1 MRDRLA
7 VTSVTLVCVVLAV
20 AACSPHVIVATGTT
34 IGIKATPGDGQTRP
48 PQLVVGY
55 KRAEAA
61 LVPVDGTGS
70 QRAGA
75 GNAVT
80 NEAASVVSSFYLK
93 NQWTSET
100 QIRSFI
106 GTGFAAREIVGDQG
120 ALLKSSFAAATGDVP
135 SPDIVGRQQ
144 VLIRKWA
151 GLNRDEAKAQ
161 RILDFAKYSKK
172 TNKTAVDSLQEY
184 IVDSK
189 TDQLLTVLE
198 SAFARE
204 P

>member
-1 MRDRLA
+1 
-7 VTSVTLVCVVLAV
+7 
-20 AACSPHVIVATGTT
+20 
-34 IGIKATPGDGQTRP
+34 
-48 PQLVVGY
+48 
-55 KRAEAA
+55 
-61 LVPVDGTGS
+61 
-70 QRAGA
+70 
-75 GNAVT
+75 VT
-80 NEAASVVSSFYLK
+80 NEGASILSSFYLK

-106 GTGFAAREIVGDQG
+106 GTGFAARAIVGDQG
-120 ALLKSSFAAATGDVP
+120 APFKTSFAAATGDVP
-135 SPDIVGRQQ
+135 SPDIVGRQH

-161 RILDFAKYSKK
+161 RILGFAKYPNK